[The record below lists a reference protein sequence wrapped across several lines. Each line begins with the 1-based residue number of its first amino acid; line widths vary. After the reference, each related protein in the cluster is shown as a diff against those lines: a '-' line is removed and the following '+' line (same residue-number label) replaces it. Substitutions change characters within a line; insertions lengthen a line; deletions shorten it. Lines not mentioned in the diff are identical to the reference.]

1 MNKKIK
7 ILGLSAFIATG
18 MTPLGATQV
27 FADEANPTQIEEQ
40 LDVDENSDIDSIEEE
55 ARENQIEDIEE
66 QEIVDQESQEEQ
78 DIENTNESEDIS
90 SNEDQGA
97 EDGDL
102 VTVINED
109 MHTQGTEIEDNDQDL
124 DENENIDVDDAD
136 EEQDIDKN
144 NEDKNLDEE
153 NQDIDVDD
161 VEKDQDIDNNES
173 DQFELIGKPNNSDIP
188 KTSDAGIGGYVGTM
202 VAAIGGLFALIKKMI

>member
-7 ILGLSAFIATG
+7 ILGLSAFIVTG
-18 MTPLGATQV
+18 MAPLGATQV
-27 FADEANPTQIEEQ
+27 FADDANPTQIEEQ

-55 ARENQIEDIEE
+55 ARENQIEE

-78 DIENTNESEDIS
+78 EIENTNESEDIS

-109 MHTQGTEIEDNDQDL
+109 MHTQETEIEDNDQDL
-124 DENENIDVDDAD
+124 DENENID
-136 EEQDIDKN
+136 
-144 NEDKNLDEE
+144 EE

-161 VEKDQDIDNNES
+161 VEKDQNIDNNES